1 MDADYVVIGA
11 GSAGCVVAARLSED
25 GARVVL
31 LEAGPPDRDIWIH
44 IPAGVLRVL
53 NNTKINWNFL
63 SEGDP
68 GTAGRQLQ
76 WPRGKTLGGTSSIN
90 GMLYVRGNPADYDN
104 WAQMGCRGWSYDEV
118 LPFFRKS
125 ETYRGNGDPAY
136 RSQGGPLIVEDYRTI
151 LPLTHRFVEA
161 AQQAGFAFTPD
172 YNGKQQEGVA
182 YSQMTRR
189 GKWRG
194 STAQTFLREARG
206 RANLKVETN
215 AIATRMLFEG
225 RRCIG
230 VAFRQNGVDHEVR
243 AAREVIL
250 SGGTV
255 NSPHVLQISGIGPA
269 EHLRSIGVSVLHDLP
284 GVGANLN
291 DHYVVRVSHRV
302 RNAVTINQLAR
313 GARLMR
319 EAVKFATRGNGALTF
334 GVTSAMV
341 FCRSREGLSSPDLQL
356 LFTPA
361 SYAQGVFRQLER
373 EPGMTVAVCP
383 VRPESRG
390 TIMAQSPDPLQYP
403 AIRPNYLSAPS
414 DLRVLISGIDQT
426 RKIFSQ
432 PAMAPYTVEET
443 VPGPSIA
450 SEAQFA
456 EFARNAGTNVFHP
469 VGTCKM
475 GTDPM
480 AVVDPRLRVIGVSGL
495 RVIDASIMPAV
506 TTGNTNAPA
515 IMIGEKGAQMIKED
529 AREQP
534 DLVRDQPATRAE
546 GGGLGRG
553 EPHPPRRWKRIEA
566 ADVHRRLWRM
576 RDRLR
581 SSGDRCAKGIAVRS
595 RLPSRLRRDD
605 RGRRRAQHREDRLWR
620 HGHGHRLWRGRAVG
634 GTGRAARR
642 RRRDHRGRSR

>member
-1 MDADYVVIGA
+1 MDADYVVVGA
-11 GSAGCVVAARLSED
+11 GSAGCVVASRLSED

-31 LEAGPPDRDIWIH
+31 LEAGPPDRDPMIH

-53 NNTKINWNFL
+53 NNPKINWNFL
-63 SEGDP
+63 SEGEP
-68 GTAGRQLQ
+68 GTDGRQLQ

-125 ETYRGNGDPAY
+125 ETYRGGGDPAY
-136 RSQGGPLIVEDYRTI
+136 RSRGGPLIVEDYRTI
-151 LPLTHRFVEA
+151 LDLTHRFVEA
-161 AQQAGFAFTPD
+161 AQQAGYPFTPD

-189 GKWRG
+189 GRLRG
-194 STAQTFLREARG
+194 STARTFLAEARH
-206 RANLKVETN
+206 RNNLKVETD
-215 AIATRMLFEG
+215 AIATKLLFDG
-225 RRCIG
+225 KRCTG
-230 VAFRQNGVDHEVR
+230 VAFRQKGADREVH

-250 SGGTV
+250 SGGAV
-255 NSPHVLQISGIGPA
+255 NSPHVLQISGIGRA
-269 EHLRSIGVSVLHDLP
+269 EHLKSIGVEIVHDLP

-291 DHYVVRVSHRV
+291 DHYVVRISHRV
-302 RNAVTINQLAR
+302 RGAVTINQLAR

-319 EAVKFATRGNGALTF
+319 EIARWATVGNGALTF

-414 DLRVLISGIDQT
+414 DLRVLISGINQT
-426 RKIFSQ
+426 RKIFAQ
-432 PAMAPYTVEET
+432 PAMAAYSVEET
-443 VPGPSIA
+443 APGPDIA
-450 SEAQFA
+450 TDDQFS
-456 EFARNAGTNVFHP
+456 EFARKAGTNVFHP

-480 AVVDPRLRVIGVSGL
+480 AVVDPRLRVIGIAGL

-506 TTGNTNAPA
+506 TTGNTNAPT

-529 AREQP
+529 A
-534 DLVRDQPATRAE
+534 LKQPA
-546 GGGLGRG
+546 
-553 EPHPPRRWKRIEA
+553 A
-566 ADVHRRLWRM
+566 A
-576 RDRLR
+576 
-581 SSGDRCAKGIAVRS
+581 
-595 RLPSRLRRDD
+595 
-605 RGRRRAQHREDRLWR
+605 
-620 HGHGHRLWRGRAVG
+620 
-634 GTGRAARR
+634 AA
-642 RRRDHRGRSR
+642 